1 MIFTIGKKVDISN
14 YQLSKR
20 TMEITLDT
28 KTPIYP
34 IRTAAQLLGISVP
47 TLRMYEKEGL
57 IIPHKTEGNQRIYSE
72 DDLERLRCIRRAINE
87 SKISINGI
95 KTIYSLI
102 PCWEV
107 VKCSEDDRKVCNAFR
122 SHQQPCW
129 TFNHPNT
136 ACENKDCKECDVYTE
151 YSKCGSIKDLIKKI
165 SGL

>member
-1 MIFTIGKKVDISN
+1 MNQIINTN
-14 YQLSKR
+14 
-20 TMEITLDT
+20 
-28 KTPIYP
+28 TPIYP

-57 IIPHKTEGNQRIYSE
+57 ILPHKTAGNQRIYSE

-107 VKCSEDDRKVCNAFR
+107 VKCSEEDRKVCNAFKN
-122 SHQQPCW
+122 HEQPCW
-129 TFNHPNT
+129 TFTHPNT
-136 ACENKDCKECDVYTE
+136 TCENRDCKECEVYTE
-151 YSKCGSIKDLIKKI
+151 YSQCGSIKDLIKKI

>member
-1 MIFTIGKKVDISN
+1 
-14 YQLSKR
+14 
-20 TMEITLDT
+20 MEIAIDK

-34 IRTAAQLLGISVP
+34 IRTAAQILGISVP

-57 IIPHKTEGNQRIYSE
+57 IIPNKSEGNQRIYSE
-72 DDLERLRCIRRAINE
+72 EDLERLRCIRRAINE

-107 VKCSEDDRKVCNAFR
+107 VKCTVEDRKVCDAFK

-129 TFNHPNT
+129 TFTHPNT
-136 ACENKDCKECDVYTE
+136 TCENRNCRECEVYNE
-151 YSKCGSIKDLIKKI
+151 FSQCGAIKDLIKKI

>member
-1 MIFTIGKKVDISN
+1 MKENINIS
-14 YQLSKR
+14 
-20 TMEITLDT
+20 
-28 KTPIYP
+28 TPIYP

-72 DDLERLRCIRRAINE
+72 NDLERLRCIRRAINE

-107 VKCSEDDRKVCNAFR
+107 VKCSEEDRKNCPSFND
-122 SHQQPCW
+122 HEQPCW
-129 TFNHPNT
+129 TFRHPGT
-136 ACENKDCKECDVYTE
+136 TCETRDCKECEVYTE
-151 YSKCGSIKDLIKKI
+151 FAQCGSIKNLIKKI
-165 SGL
+165 SGK

>member
-1 MIFTIGKKVDISN
+1 
-14 YQLSKR
+14 
-20 TMEITLDT
+20 METSVNT

-34 IRTAAQLLGISVP
+34 IRTAAKLLGISIP

-72 DDLERLRCIRRAINE
+72 ADLERLRCIRRAISD

-107 VKCSEDDRKVCNAFR
+107 VKCSEDDRKNCNAFQG
-122 SHQQPCW
+122 HEQPCW

-136 ACENKDCKECDVYTE
+136 ICADRDCKECDVYTK
-151 YSKCGSIKDLIKKI
+151 YSECGKVKGLIKKI
-165 SGL
+165 SGFN